1 MEDILDSYFKNI
13 DDITKYS
20 RDQIY
25 MDIHDEPEIMNSDYN
40 KVMSEIDKR
49 IKKLLPEVK
58 GGVVTKTKLIISI
71 CVTFVLII
79 AIVII
84 IICLSRKNESTGVA
98 MTDS

>member
-1 MEDILDSYFKNI
+1 MEVILDSYFKNI
-13 DDITKYS
+13 DDITQYS

-25 MDIHDEPEIMNSDYN
+25 MDIHDEPEIMDSDYN

-58 GGVVTKTKLIISI
+58 GGMITKTKLIISI
-71 CVTFVLII
+71 CITFVFII

-84 IICLSRKNESTGVA
+84 FICLSREGVNGA
-98 MTDS
+98 AIIDS

>member
-1 MEDILDSYFKNI
+1 MEVILDSYFKNI
-13 DDITKYS
+13 DDITQYS

-58 GGVVTKTKLIISI
+58 GGMIAKTKLIISI
-71 CVTFVLII
+71 CITFVFII

-84 IICLSRKNESTGVA
+84 FICLSREGINGTVIIGS
-98 MTDS
+98 